1 MIYRKEVLKGVGM
14 LAMAIVYFF
23 IANKVV
29 ASVGTEGVMMDRLSD
44 YFINGEKTYGSVFK
58 TIFYDMGY
66 LIKQVFKAEKLPFV
80 LWMFAPVMFMP
91 FMTKK
96 VSALIL
102 LLPILPI
109 NIMQSWIYQS
119 DVDFQY
125 TYGIAALI
133 IMSSI
138 FVILNLK
145 AEKRRLLVMTA
156 VILCLVMSTALV
168 YPKLKRNDSL
178 YQSMKQ
184 SYTEEGL
191 AEMEDLCRSVPADA
205 SVTASSNVAPHL
217 YQVKHLYIIMHTYD
231 KLREKGIENG
241 TAVGTD
247 TDYYVIDTRYDTTE
261 LQAQMGNNYELERSA
276 GSLSLYKHR

>member
-1 MIYRKEVLKGVGM
+1 
-14 LAMAIVYFF
+14 
-23 IANKVV
+23 
-29 ASVGTEGVMMDRLSD
+29 
-44 YFINGEKTYGSVFK
+44 
-58 TIFYDMGY
+58 
-66 LIKQVFKAEKLPFV
+66 
-80 LWMFAPVMFMP
+80 
-91 FMTKK
+91 
-96 VSALIL
+96 
-102 LLPILPI
+102 
-109 NIMQSWIYQS
+109 
-119 DVDFQY
+119 
-125 TYGIAALI
+125 
-133 IMSSI
+133 MSCI

-191 AEMEDLCRSVPADA
+191 AEMEELCRSVPADA

-247 TDYYVIDTRYDTTE
+247 TDYYVIDTRYDTSE